1 MICICLWSV
10 YGLFVLQIFSPTFSF
25 SFLSFL
31 SFPSFPSSLSC
42 VFPPFLPPLSPP
54 PSIPQYKYDYSVN
67 ATDDGYVFPALAG
80 SKVIAIR
87 RNKSFVEAVNSGEE
101 CGLLL
106 DKTCFYAEQGGQI
119 YDEGYMI
126 KDGADD
132 TEFQVR
138 EGVGFPTSF
147 LPLRCHT
154 APASRNDESLST
166 ILAMIK
172 RSLHL

>member
-1 MICICLWSV
+1 M
-10 YGLFVLQIFSPTFSF
+10 
-25 SFLSFL
+25 
-31 SFPSFPSSLSC
+31 
-42 VFPPFLPPLSPP
+42 
-54 PSIPQYKYDYSVN
+54 
-67 ATDDGYVFPALAG
+67 
-80 SKVIAIR
+80 IAIR

-138 EGVGFPTSF
+138 EGEGFLICQF
-147 LPLRCHT
+147 YHCCVALLLCHG
-154 APASRNDESLST
+154 T
-166 ILAMIK
+166 INL
-172 RSLHL
+172 